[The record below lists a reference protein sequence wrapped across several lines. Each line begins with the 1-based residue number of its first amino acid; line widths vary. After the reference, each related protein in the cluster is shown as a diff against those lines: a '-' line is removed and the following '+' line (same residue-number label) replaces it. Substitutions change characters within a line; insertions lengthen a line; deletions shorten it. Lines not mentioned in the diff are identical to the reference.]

1 LRLRDGGLF
10 TISIMHKNKSAR
22 LQAGKNGGV
31 EVVLTLTPETIAK
44 AEEFAARLQVSRE
57 EILAAYYADTLAT
70 APDAIEDHCLAA
82 WTFPTKAKAQAFI
95 RRERMNPSRYIVE
108 QWESGGWSV
117 TDKAQY
123 QVIHPFPM
131 AAAV

>member
-1 LRLRDGGLF
+1 
-10 TISIMHKNKSAR
+10 MHKNKSAR

-44 AEEFAARLQVSRE
+44 ADEFAARLQVSRE

-95 RRERMNPSRYIVE
+95 NRERMNPRQYVAE
-108 QWESGGWSV
+108 EWESGGWSV
-117 TDKAQY
+117 SDTAEYVVTYRGRKG
-123 QVIHPFPM
+123 VF
-131 AAAV
+131 V

>member
-1 LRLRDGGLF
+1 
-10 TISIMHKNKSAR
+10 MHKNKSAR

-44 AEEFAARLQVSRE
+44 ADEFAARLQSSRE
-57 EILAAYYADTLAT
+57 EVLTNYFADTLT
-70 APDAIEDHCLAA
+70 CAPDGIEDHCLAA

-95 RRERMNPSRYIVE
+95 KRERMNPRRYIAE

-123 QVIHPFPM
+123 EVIRPFPV
-131 AAAV
+131 AAVV

>member
-44 AEEFAARLQVSRE
+44 ADEFAARLQVSRE

-117 TDKAQY
+117 TDTARY
-123 QVIHPFPM
+123 EVIRPFPV
-131 AAAV
+131 AVAV